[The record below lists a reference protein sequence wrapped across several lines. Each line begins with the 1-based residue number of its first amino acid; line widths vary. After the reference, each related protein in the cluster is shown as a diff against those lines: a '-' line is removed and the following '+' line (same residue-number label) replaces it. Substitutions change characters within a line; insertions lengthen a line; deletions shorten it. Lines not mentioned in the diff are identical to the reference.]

1 MNKQDEKKIIDPPIK
16 SQADLMEILGLCS
29 DLRDKNKKD
38 NWQKIKVEFQKC
50 LGIQENDE
58 NTYNYYIVNNELRID
73 RLIIDGK
80 IAKDAITNI
89 DELMEHQ
96 STARLNIQ
104 VGYDEYIPYAK
115 NCLEDLI
122 RYALYR
128 GDGYINGV
136 RFRYEEIKN
145 FKSVF
150 SGGALKN
157 TKYIFYL
164 PSQTDNLKNINYNDL
179 ADLQKHIC
187 NKSICSHSDFKDF
200 IRSKI
205 KNSSE
210 KLNWQ
215 TKDFD
220 FLSRLMPSYGAV
232 RNFDTLREIVNFND
246 NSVTYTKLIDCYF
259 SLDSVKDITS
269 FIRIISNKKD
279 FWNIVDKKIFSDT
292 AFCGYDIF
300 NAKDCEKLG
309 LEFKPTKL
317 YIVATVLSF
326 VFGVIPFLF
335 LGYYFINKAY
345 ESYKHNDK
353 FC

>member
-1 MNKQDEKKIIDPPIK
+1 MR
-16 SQADLMEILGLCS
+16 A
-29 DLRDKNKKD
+29 
-38 NWQKIKVEFQKC
+38 
-50 LGIQENDE
+50 
-58 NTYNYYIVNNELRID
+58 VNN
-73 RLIIDGK
+73 
-80 IAKDAITNI
+80 
-89 DELMEHQ
+89 
-96 STARLNIQ
+96 
-104 VGYDEYIPYAK
+104 
-115 NCLEDLI
+115 
-122 RYALYR
+122 
-128 GDGYINGV
+128 
-136 RFRYEEIKN
+136 
-145 FKSVF
+145 
-150 SGGALKN
+150 
-157 TKYIFYL
+157 
-164 PSQTDNLKNINYNDL
+164 
-179 ADLQKHIC
+179 
-187 NKSICSHSDFKDF
+187 
-200 IRSKI
+200 
-205 KNSSE
+205 
-210 KLNWQ
+210 
-215 TKDFD
+215 FD
-220 FLSRLMPSYGAV
+220 MLFEVVKFG
-232 RNFDTLREIVNFND
+232 D